1 MENKNGN
8 ELFVIDEKNRLFF
21 TARGKEELSG
31 LFELAGIN
39 FDSIKSFD
47 DYIRAREHAS
57 PYFGLW
63 LKKYCESLPDSN
75 DYRMIKACLLERPT
89 SLE

>member
-1 MENKNGN
+1 MEAKNGN
-8 ELFVIDEKNRLFF
+8 GLFVIDERGKFYF
-21 TARGKEELSG
+21 TAQGKEQLSG
-31 LFELAGIN
+31 LFELAGID
-39 FDSIKSFD
+39 FDNIRSFD

-75 DYRMIKACLLERPT
+75 DYRMIKACLLERPLH
-89 SLE
+89 LE